1 MRTPTAV
8 YRIRFELVLAC
19 ALLCLSALLA
29 TAAYAYASPAAA
41 SGAPLAAHK
50 ITVTNPG
57 SQTTNPLSAH
67 VDVAIKATD
76 SDTSAALTYT
86 ATGLPDGLAISKTT
100 GVISG
105 TVTTASTGTVKV
117 TATDSTKATGS
128 ASFTWTARNTI
139 AITTPKAQ
147 LTTVGAAVAL
157 AVLAQDDDTKATPLK
172 WTASGLPTGLAID
185 SADGVITGSPT
196 KAGSYTVTV
205 KVSDPTK
212 SSASVSFGWKIGDLI
227 TVAAPG
233 SEASI
238 VSFPITPVLVTATD
252 SAPAQK
258 LTYRAS
264 SANKATGATT
274 AGPPPGLAISPSTG
288 TITGTPTGHAA
299 HYTVTVTATDSTGAT
314 GSAPIGW
321 TVANRVTVTPP
332 GARKFWARI
341 PAQLKISATDSDP
354 AQKLAYTA
362 TGLPTGETINAA
374 TGLISGTPTTIS
386 SGTATVTATDGA
398 GSAGFAT
405 FSWSVQLAIIIP
417 DPGTVRTTAGHALNV
432 RLSFTDAAGRGD
444 HVTLSAV
451 GLPRGL
457 IFEAAPAFE
466 PGPATIYGWASAP
479 GAYRV
484 TINAKGSLGD
494 VSSMTF
500 PLVVGAA
507 PDSGPTGQIRLDL
520 GGQCL
525 DDLGN
530 RSSSGTGVVLW
541 NCRSGGAAE
550 RWTLASDGTVRIH
563 GQCLEVA
570 GNGGYLG
577 QGVRLWTCDA
587 GAAGP
592 REIWLTGTD
601 GQLASAASGLCLSDT
616 RPTAVNGTRPT
627 LTGCGLRR
635 GQLWT
640 VPAERILSALAGTC
654 ADDFHSSGV
663 NGNVIDMYGC
673 NGTASQSWTAEPDGT
688 LRMLGGKCLT
698 VRGPIGRLA
707 SRIELWTCLPRDRA
721 QQWTVVRDSTLNS
734 ELRLDGVCLA
744 VPSMTAPAGSQLR
757 TAPCAAADP
766 RVHWHIW

>member
-8 YRIRFELVLAC
+8 YRIRFEIVLAC
-19 ALLCLSALLA
+19 ALFCLSALLA

-41 SGAPLAAHK
+41 SSAPLAAHK

-57 SQTTNPLSAH
+57 AQTTNPLSAH

-76 SDTSAALTYT
+76 SDASATLTYT
-86 ATGLPDGLAISKTT
+86 ATGLPPGLAVSKTT

-105 TVTTASTGTVKV
+105 TVTTAYTGTVKV
-117 TATDSTKATGS
+117 TATDSTKVTGS
-128 ASFTWTARNTI
+128 ASFTWAARNTI

-157 AVLAQDDDTKATPLK
+157 AVLAEDDDAKATPLK
-172 WTASGLPTGLAID
+172 WTGSGLPTGLAID

-212 SSASVSFGWKIGDLI
+212 STASVSFGWKIGDLI

-238 VSFPITPVLVTATD
+238 VGFPITPVPVTATD
-252 SAPAQK
+252 SAPSQK
-258 LTYRAS
+258 LTFRAAS
-264 SANKATGATT
+264 TNRATGATA
-274 AGPPPGLAISPSTG
+274 AGPPPGLAMSPSTG
-288 TITGTPTGHAA
+288 AITGTPTGDAA

-321 TVANRVTVTPP
+321 SVDNHITVTPP

-341 PAQLKISATDSDP
+341 PAQVKINATDSDP
-354 AQKLAYTA
+354 DQKLAYTA
-362 TGLPTGETINAA
+362 AGLPAGEAINAA

-386 SGTATVTATDGA
+386 VGTATVTATDGA
-398 GSAGFAT
+398 GSAGFVT
-405 FSWSVQLAIIIP
+405 FSWTVQLAITIP

-444 HVTLSAV
+444 RVSLSAA
-451 GLPRGL
+451 GLPSGL
-457 IFEAAPAFE
+457 IFEA
-466 PGPATIYGWASAP
+466 GPATIYGWASAP

-484 TINAKGSLGD
+484 TINARGSLGD

-530 RSSSGTGVVLW
+530 RPASGAAVVLW
-541 NCRSGGAAE
+541 ACRSGGPAE

-592 REIWLTGTD
+592 RETWLTGTD
-601 GQLASAASGLCLSDT
+601 GQLASAASGLCLSDA
-616 RPTAVNGTRPT
+616 RSAAGNGTRPT
-627 LTGCGLRR
+627 LIGCGLRR

-640 VPAERILSALAGTC
+640 VPAERMLSALAGTC

-663 NGNVIDMYGC
+663 NGNVIDMYAC

-688 LRMLGGKCLT
+688 LRMFGGKCLT
-698 VRGPIGRLA
+698 VRGPIGALA
-707 SRIELWTCLPRDRA
+707 SRIELWSCLPRDRA
-721 QQWTVVRDSTLNS
+721 QQWTVVRDRTLNS

-744 VPSMTAPAGSQLR
+744 VPSMTAPAASQLR
-757 TAPCAAADP
+757 TAPCSATDP

>member
-1 MRTPTAV
+1 MRTPKAV

-29 TAAYAYASPAAA
+29 TAAYAYAT
-41 SGAPLAAHK
+41 PLAAHK

-76 SDTSAALTYT
+76 SDTSATLTYS
-86 ATGLPDGLAISKTT
+86 ATGLPAGLSISKTT

-117 TATDSTKATGS
+117 TATDSTKASGS
-128 ASFTWTARNTI
+128 ASFTWTALNTI

-147 LTTVGAAVAL
+147 RTTVGAAVAL
-157 AVLAQDDDTKATPLK
+157 AVLAEDDDTKATPLK

-185 SADGVITGSPT
+185 SADGVITGTPT

-233 SEASI
+233 SERST
-238 VSFPITPVLVTATD
+238 VTVPISPVKVTAAD
-252 SAPAQK
+252 SAAGA
-258 LTYRAS
+258 TISYRAAS
-264 SANKATGATT
+264 TNQATGATT
-274 AGPPPGLAISPSTG
+274 AGPPPGLALNASTG

-321 TVANRVTVTPP
+321 TVANHVTVTPP
-332 GARKFWARI
+332 GAKKFWSRI
-341 PAQLKISATDSDP
+341 PARVPISAADSDLS
-354 AQKLAYTA
+354 QTFTYTA
-362 TGLPTGETINAA
+362 TGLPAGETINAA

-386 SGTATVTATDGA
+386 TGTATVTATDGA
-398 GSAGFAT
+398 GSAGSAT
-405 FSWSVQLAIIIP
+405 FAWSVQLAIIIP

-444 HVTLSAV
+444 HVTLSAA
-451 GLPRGL
+451 GLPSGL
-457 IFEAAPAFE
+457 SFE

-479 GAYRV
+479 GTYRV
-484 TINAKGSLGD
+484 TINARGSLGD

-507 PDSGPTGQIRLDL
+507 PNSGPTGPIRLDV

-530 RSSSGTGVVLW
+530 RSSSGTAVVLW
-541 NCRSGGAAE
+541 SCRSGGAAE
-550 RWTLASDGTVRIH
+550 RWTLASDGTVRVH
-563 GQCLEVA
+563 GLCLEVA
-570 GNGGYLG
+570 GNGGYLN
-577 QGVRLWTCDA
+577 QVVRLWTCHA
-587 GAAGP
+587 GTAGP
-592 REIWLTGTD
+592 RETWLTGTD
-601 GQLASAASGLCLSDT
+601 GQLASAASGLCLSDP
-616 RPTAVNGTRPT
+616 RPTAGNGTRPT
-627 LTGCGLRR
+627 LIGCGLRR
-635 GQLWT
+635 SQLWT
-640 VPAERILSALAGTC
+640 VPAERLLSALANTC

-663 NGNVIDMYGC
+663 NGNVVDMYGC
-673 NGTASQSWTAEPDGT
+673 NGTASQSWTVEADGT
-688 LRMLGGKCLT
+688 LRMFGGKCLT

-707 SRIELWTCLPRDRA
+707 SRIELWNCLPRDRA

-757 TAPCAAADP
+757 TAPCSATDP
-766 RVHWHIW
+766 RVHWHVW